1 MTDCILH
8 KGCVNNSGYGLKWY
22 AGKLR
27 GAHVVS
33 YLNNKGPIPEG
44 LVVMHSCDNRLCV
57 NPEHLSIGTYSEN
70 MIDCVSKGRKNS
82 PHSDSHYNSKL
93 SAEEVK
99 SIRKSGLTATELTA
113 MYPGV
118 SRRTLSDV
126 LTGKT
131 WRHVDG

>member
-8 KGCVNNSGYGLKWY
+8 NGCVNNAGYGLKWY
-22 AGKLR
+22 AGRLR

-33 YLNNKGPIPEG
+33 YLKHKGPIPEG

-57 NPEHLSIGTYSEN
+57 NPEHLSVGTYSDN
-70 MIDCVSKGRKNS
+70 MVDCVSKGRKNA

-93 SAEEVK
+93 TAEDVK
-99 SIRKSGLTATELTA
+99 SIRKSGLTATELTSA
-113 MYPGV
+113 YPGV

-131 WRHVDG
+131 WGHVDG